1 MSTSETP
8 PQAGGRAGDR
18 RRARPGVWS
27 TLVAF
32 VRADFVEEI
41 SYPMTFAFTM
51 VRTVMPLFL
60 SFFVGQLIR
69 GAEEVGN
76 DYLTF
81 VSIGLGISAMLNG
94 ALAGFGT
101 TLTAAFQRGTLE
113 TYLVEPIPWT
123 FLPMAM
129 NSFQLLLG
137 IFQGSVILVA
147 GALLGANYVLTDIP
161 QLILLIVLGIIATN
175 AIGILS
181 ASVLMLSLKSQPILA
196 VYSLAA
202 TLLAG
207 SAFSVSQLP
216 PFLQFLSY
224 LIPHTYVINGARSI
238 LMEDPG
244 TFYISFRTAAIVL
257 SLFSL
262 VVFPIG
268 LLLYRRSLEVARRM
282 GVLSGY

>member
-1 MSTSETP
+1 MSAAP
-8 PQAGGRAGDR
+8 PAARRGGPRTR
-18 RRARPGVWS
+18 RPRPGVWS

-41 SYPMTFAFTM
+41 SYPMTFAFTI

-69 GAEEVGN
+69 DAAEVGN

-81 VSIGLGISAMLNG
+81 VAIGLGISAMLNG
-94 ALAGFGT
+94 ALAGFGS

-123 FLPMAM
+123 FLPIAM
-129 NSFQLLLG
+129 NTFQLLLG
-137 IFQGSVILVA
+137 ILQGTVILAV
-147 GALLGANYVLTDIP
+147 GAMLGANFVLSGIP
-161 QLILLIVLGIIATN
+161 QLVLLILLGIVATN

-181 ASVLMLSLKSQPILA
+181 ASVLVLSLKSQPILA

-207 SAFSVSQLP
+207 SAFSVDQLP
-216 PFLQFLSY
+216 PFLQFFAY
-224 LIPHTYVINGARSI
+224 LIPHTYVINGARTL

-244 TFYISFRTAAIVL
+244 SFYISFQTAVVVL
-257 SLFSL
+257 SAFSL

-268 LLLYRRSLEVARRM
+268 LFLYRRSLEMARRM